1 MTGNRDT
8 VQFPCQRGTWQVV
21 QALLG
26 NLKNLSQSLQGDL
39 KELCKEHQAIV
50 DISNGLG
57 ETEETH
63 WGECILYGLVK
74 FLKKQANKEERRVF
88 LQSTFPAIIDL
99 ALDHP
104 NVIPA
109 KGIAYSKQQQ
119 ASNTVISRR
128 CVASILAC
136 GFLCLFEER
145 GKPWITHQLTNV
157 INFTN
162 FFKNLQMSSQ
172 FAKLRCILNYFEQVG
187 ERGKNLEGNVTFVRQ
202 VITRE
207 EMPTMDSWLNCDQML
222 CPMTVYEDG
231 VIEDAGCEAVEVDFA
246 NKYIG
251 GGVLGRGRVQEEIR
265 FTVCPELIGSML
277 FMEYMEENEAIIIK
291 GFEQFSATQGY
302 AGSLLY
308 LGPYADPATR
318 DENGI
323 LMTTLCAIDAVS
335 YRNDQQVQ
343 YSDYMFVRDLNKA
356 YVGFSARSL
365 RGLTP
370 PRETGVTLPPET
382 GGQAELDSPSEDKVS
397 TPTDEE
403 YLTATDDEIEMDGD
417 PYLNAVSNLADGLLA
432 DIMSLA
438 LLEASSQLKG
448 QGGEYDTGQGQDD
461 QPSLQ
466 ICNDASS
473 VKFEESLI
481 KSDDVEGKENLDVD
495 LSDWVSR
502 FRRRSS
508 NLSDIGSRSSTAST
522 RHSSEFSS
530 EFEEYYENF
539 QKREQPVI
547 QKTIKE
553 ENFIDINDFAVNLAA
568 KLLHEGTFLAA
579 HIKKPGIQNFHC
591 DAPDSSMVKPKARK
605 KSKDSTDSDSSVTDD
620 DIDDTLISHDQQHSI
635 EQPSKRLET
644 SELKC
649 DISES
654 TARRFADNFIRTLF
668 PFPEQMKIDSN
679 KPSCDE
685 EAFVEASSST
695 GDTDHVQGRSE
706 SSATSSLYTVYT
718 SDLLKQDILTEQ
730 NKLKKNIDFRS
741 KSKESRNSSRT
752 MTREMKMVATDFVH
766 GVVIGALQK
775 YSEELDSDISI
786 QDIDHDTF
794 DDSDSDLGDMEMGE
808 KDECVYECDDI
819 IDSKP
824 VFDQPSVVG
833 ISSERYE
840 NIVDN
845 SNSDFCLGD
854 SASVCDA
861 RNWEHRHSD
870 GHKQAAE
877 TFIHSSDRPSST
889 ADIVLEVENSDE
901 SCRIPQVMITDEN
914 RREQMAEEL
923 YLNVAEKLVQD
934 QVANALSGMSSQS
947 NDSTSNDT
955 DVRPKTEK
963 VSRKG
968 KLKPKTKLSDKELE
982 PPRNKYRCHS
992 SNSSGSCLSLSRDNH
1007 RESHMEEKEPRKVTF
1022 FASSLSRDLLTNA
1035 FVEVQRNMNGGNVF
1049 RRSSEPLK
1057 ISNHAAKCLFEN
1069 STNGTNGKGEKH
1081 MSLTDEDVGRFA
1093 QELSRWGSLEE
1104 FRAQL
1109 RRGSC
1114 GFRDPTLSRFAEQ
1127 LMKSDCKIP
1136 DFHFL
1141 ESTNWSTSGDSSV
1154 SYVSSVSGFK
1164 DTVLAGF
1171 EEELLSASCTKVTTK
1186 SPKYTRFVYNKK
1198 IPKVTRQ
1205 RSLVKEKDNGIVD
1218 LVDTVS
1224 ASKGV
1229 RGKSFDSEMSALSWG
1244 SLQSSPSQSGD
1255 EFSNFA
1261 DKLAERIVQESFE
1274 TLFHIQPDSEPCQ
1287 SDTESE
1293 TDEACLYDFANNMA
1307 NDILLQSLVS
1317 LANSY
1322 ATYRKEKKRLSDAN
1336 TSTTS
1341 DSVSEL
1347 ESRNSTDA
1355 ASVSS
1360 VQRSVSDD
1368 YTDALDIPFRQLENY
1383 AEELAAS
1390 VLQHSVNVYQREL
1403 DSEKKRVYGRPI
1415 STGNWGCGAFCGD
1428 PHLKSMLQWM
1438 AASYAGVPNV
1448 FYYTFQHPD
1457 LDQLQEVIDSILKRG
1472 WNVGQLMEAVRCYCV
1487 TVREM
1492 EETDIN
1498 KPNLFQLL
1506 LSDDTFQDIH

>member
-8 VQFPCQRGTWQVV
+8 VQFPCERETWQVV

-39 KELCKEHQAIV
+39 KELCKEHQTIV

-57 ETEETH
+57 DTEETS

-74 FLKKQANKEERRVF
+74 FLKKQASKEERRVF

-109 KGIAYSKQQQ
+109 QGIPYSKQQHP
-119 ASNTVISRR
+119 STTVISRR

-145 GKPWITHQLTNV
+145 GKPWISHQLTNV

-207 EMPTMDSWLNCDQML
+207 EMPTMDSWLNCDLSL
-222 CPMTVYEDG
+222 CPLKVYEDG
-231 VIEDAGCEAVEVDFA
+231 VIEDAGCQAVEVDFA

-277 FMEYMEENEAIIIK
+277 FMEYMDENEAIIIK

-308 LGPYADPATR
+308 AGPYSDPATR
-318 DENGI
+318 DEKGD

-335 YRNDQQVQ
+335 YRNQQHSQ
-343 YSDYMFVRDLNKA
+343 YSDYMFIRDINKA
-356 YVGFSARSL
+356 YVGFSARCL
-365 RGLTP
+365 RGVTP
-370 PRETGVTLPPET
+370 PRETGMAPSQEP
-382 GGQAELDSPSEDKVS
+382 GGQTNLDSPSEDKVS

-403 YLTATDDEIEMDGD
+403 YLTATDDEVEEDGNL
-417 PYLNAVSNLADGLLA
+417 YLNGISNLADGLLV
-432 DIMSLA
+432 DILSSA
-438 LLEASSQLKG
+438 LLEASSKLKG
-448 QGGEYDTGQGQDD
+448 QGQAYEAGQGQKN

-466 ICNDASS
+466 TCNDTNS
-473 VKFEESLI
+473 VKFSTLS
-481 KSDDVEGKENLDVD
+481 KPDVDTPMEGKENLDVD
-495 LSDWVSR
+495 LADWVSR

-508 NLSDIGSRSSTAST
+508 NLSDVGSRSSTAST

-530 EFEEYYENF
+530 EFEEFYENF

-553 ENFIDINDFAVNLAA
+553 EKFLDINEFAVNLAA

-579 HIKKPGIQNFHC
+579 HINKKPGIQNFHS
-591 DAPDSSMVKPKARK
+591 DVPDGSMAKPKARK
-605 KSKDSTDSDSSVTDD
+605 LSSDSTNSDSSVTDSEVSLSEP
-620 DIDDTLISHDQQHSI
+620 TQQHSN
-635 EQPSKRLET
+635 KRLET
-644 SELKC
+644 SDTKC
-649 DISES
+649 DISEA

-668 PFPEQMKIDSN
+668 PFPEQITTDSD

-685 EAFVEASSST
+685 GGGVATFSST
-695 GDTDHVQGRSE
+695 GTSDRQQTRSE
-706 SSATSSLYTVYT
+706 SSASSLYTAYT
-718 SDLLKQDILTEQ
+718 SDLLKQDMLTER
-730 NKLKKNIDFRS
+730 NRKKTNTDLKS
-741 KSKESRNSSRT
+741 KSKESRSSSRIN
-752 MTREMKMVATDFVH
+752 TREMKLVATDFVH

-794 DDSDSDLGDMEMGE
+794 DDTDSDTGDHELEQECANESENTDILDIKLMTEHPSGGE
-808 KDECVYECDDI
+808 VSGEHDEKSFDSSNCD
-819 IDSKP
+819 S
-824 VFDQPSVVG
+824 
-833 ISSERYE
+833 
-840 NIVDN
+840 
-845 SNSDFCLGD
+845 CLGD
-854 SASVCDA
+854 SASVCGTKILDQVFS
-861 RNWEHRHSD
+861 EGQKQVCETSTHSL
-870 GHKQAAE
+870 
-877 TFIHSSDRPSST
+877 DRPTST
-889 ADIVLEVENSDE
+889 VDVILEVERLDE
-901 SCRIPQVMITDEN
+901 SCKIPQVMITDES
-914 RREQMAEEL
+914 RPEQRTEEL
-923 YLNVAEKLVQD
+923 YFNVAEKLVQE
-934 QVANALSGMSSQS
+934 QVANALLGMTNSQS
-947 NDSTSNDT
+947 SDNVPNDMGA
-955 DVRPKTEK
+955 RPKTEK
-963 VSRKG
+963 VPRKG
-968 KLKPKTKLSDKELE
+968 KLKPKPKKISERELE
-982 PPRNKYRCHS
+982 PPRNKYFGHS

-1007 RESHMEEKEPRKVTF
+1007 RDIHVDEREPRKVTF

-1035 FVEVQRNMNGGNVF
+1035 FVEVQRNMNGGNIF

-1057 ISNHAAKCLFEN
+1057 ISNHAAKCLIEN

-1104 FRAQL
+1104 FRAEL

-1154 SYVSSVSGFK
+1154 SFVSSVSGFK
-1164 DTVLAGF
+1164 DTILAGF
-1171 EEELLSASCTKVTTK
+1171 EEELLNASCTKAVSR

-1198 IPKVTRQ
+1198 IPKIARQ
-1205 RSLVKEKDNGIVD
+1205 RSLVKEKDNGVVD
-1218 LVDTVS
+1218 LMDTFSVL
-1224 ASKGV
+1224 KGG
-1229 RGKSFDSEMSALSWG
+1229 RGKSFDSEISALSWG
-1244 SLQSSPSQSGD
+1244 SYQSSPSQSGD
-1255 EFSNFA
+1255 EFSSYA
-1261 DKLAERIVQESFE
+1261 DKLAERILQESIE
-1274 TLFHIQPDSEPCQ
+1274 ALFHIEPEAEPCLSDSEFE
-1287 SDTESE
+1287 DDE
-1293 TDEACLYDFANNMA
+1293 TCFQDFANNMA

-1317 LANSY
+1317 LATCY

-1341 DSVSEL
+1341 EAVSEI
-1347 ESRNSTDA
+1347 ESRTSTDA

-1390 VLQHSVNVYQREL
+1390 VLQHSVNVFQREL

-1415 STGNWGCGAFCGD
+1415 STGNWGCGAFRGD

-1438 AASYAGVPNV
+1438 AASYAGVPYV

-1457 LDQLQEVIDSILKRG
+1457 LDQLQEVIDSIRKRG
-1472 WNVGQLMEAVRCYCV
+1472 WNVGQLMQALRCYCV

-1492 EETDIN
+1492 DEADVD

-1506 LSDDTFQDIH
+1506 LSDDAFRDIH